1 MVRLLVADVLAAACA
16 CFVDADLGQLRQE
29 RLELLPDPFR
39 EVLAGRIL
47 ETGNVIQ
54 IVVVEAFIERL
65 EYRFDFG
72 EITYPA
78 GMRINIALQIDSDLE
93 GMAMQATAFVSL
105 GYMRK
110 PMGRLESEFLEN
122 FHVCSNL

>member
-1 MVRLLVADVLAAACA
+1 M
-16 CFVDADLGQLRQE
+16 
-29 RLELLPDPFR
+29 PDPFG
-39 EVLAGRIL
+39 EVLAGGIL
-47 ETGNVIQ
+47 QAGKIIQ
-54 IVVVEAFIERL
+54 IVVVETLVERL

-72 EITYPA
+72 KVSDPA
-78 GMRINIALQIDSDLE
+78 GMGINVAFKIDRDLE

-105 GYMRK
+105 GYVRK